1 EMTLDVSAAH
11 ARIVR
16 VCSPFHIAERF
27 VELDRDGLRLAD
39 VEVEDAEVLAPG
51 PLLDGLHQHPGEAV
65 AACPG
70 GDEAVLKRRGE
81 TLRLVVA
88 RWLHELGRAAGHAV
102 EARQKE
108 LSLGHEQ
115 DATPVRFETM
125 PRRRLEPAEAA
136 PVENGHVG

>member
-1 EMTLDVSAAH
+1 RSVRLSGRWRERESWLVLSLLLGQFLIEEMTLDVSAAH
-11 ARIVR
+11 ARVVR
-16 VCSPFHIAERF
+16 VRSPFHIAERF

-51 PLLDGLHQHPGEAV
+51 PLLDCLHQHPGEAV

-102 EARQKE
+102 EARSE
-108 LSLGHEQ
+108 E
-115 DATPVRFETM
+115 
-125 PRRRLEPAEAA
+125 
-136 PVENGHVG
+136 